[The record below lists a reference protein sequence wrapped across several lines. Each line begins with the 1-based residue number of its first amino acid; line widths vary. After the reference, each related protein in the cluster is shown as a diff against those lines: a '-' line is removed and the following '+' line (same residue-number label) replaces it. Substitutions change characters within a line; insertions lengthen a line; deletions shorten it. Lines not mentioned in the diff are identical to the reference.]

1 MYKTVLLT
9 VSEINL
15 IRKVLQAQLKG
26 NLTQIKHKEA
36 QNLHIIDRALFGK
49 IPTKLA
55 NENIIKG

>member
-1 MYKTVLLT
+1 MYKNVLLT

-15 IRKVLQAQLKG
+15 LRKVLQAQLKG
-26 NLTQIKHKEA
+26 DLTQIKRKEV
-36 QNLHIIDRALFGK
+36 QNLYVIDRTLLGK